1 MISWIQKYFQSHF
14 RVIFAV
20 LLGVLIISF
29 VFTIGAAPGIGDA
42 QNRGLTER
50 QFFGYNLASQRDQE
64 RLMGDAGLSANL
76 RVGPFAGLDAAQIQN
91 YAFQRA
97 AALHLAD
104 EWGVPAATAAEIEAQ
119 VKTLRMFAGQDGQFD
134 PKAYQNFRDSLKTN
148 PRGATEADIAR
159 VLNGDVRAEKVNN
172 LLAGPGY
179 VLPADVKSQVA
190 RADTSWTLATASVN
204 YAAFNPEI
212 KPSDADLTQFFEQAG
227 GRYDIQPLVVV
238 SYLDF
243 PVNDYLSK
251 VTVTDAEVRA
261 HFDANP
267 ARFPKPADA
276 KAPPPALAAA
286 AAPTDANADFNAVRP
301 QVEAAL
307 KRDRAQR
314 LADKTASDIS
324 LALFEAKATS
334 PAAVETFLAS
344 RNLKAKAAPAFSR
357 EAAPAELGSSPAVA
371 AEAFRLNKDR
381 IVSDAIST
389 PNGAV
394 ILIWRETQPTRRPL
408 FAEVR
413 DRVQADFIENE
424 KRKRFVEAGRNAK
437 SQIEARLKAGDTFE
451 KAAAAASTSTG
462 LKLDTKTL
470 APFTLRN
477 RPADVDFTVLG
488 TLERLGTGQV
498 SDMAVTGEAGV
509 FVYAVEKKAPDLTEA
524 NPAFA
529 ETRKQLAS
537 YTSRLGSS
545 AYITEM
551 VERELQKTE
560 PKS

>member
-97 AALHLAD
+97 AALHLAN
-104 EWGVPAATAAEIEAQ
+104 EWGVPAATPAEIEAQ

-134 PKAYQNFRDSLKTN
+134 AKAYQNFRDSLKTN

-159 VLNGDVRAEKVNN
+159 VLNDDVRAEKVNN

-204 YAAFNPEI
+204 YAAFSPEI
-212 KPSDADLTQFFEQAG
+212 KPSETDLTQFFEQAG
-227 GRYDIQPLVVV
+227 GRYDIQPRVVV

-243 PVNDYLSK
+243 PVSDFLSK
-251 VTVTDAEVRA
+251 VSVTDAEVRA

-267 ARFPKPADA
+267 ARFPKPTDA
-276 KAPPPALAAA
+276 KAPPPALAAIA
-286 AAPTDANADFNAVRP
+286 ATDTSADFNAVRP

-324 LALFEAKATS
+324 LALFEAKANS
-334 PAAVETFLAS
+334 PAAVETFLAT
-344 RNLKAKAAPAFSR
+344 RNLKAKDAPAFSR
-357 EAAPAELGSSPAVA
+357 EAAPAELRSSPAVA
-371 AEAFRLNKDR
+371 TEAFRLNQDR

-413 DRVQADFIENE
+413 ERVQADFIENE

-451 KAAAAASTSTG
+451 KAVAAASASTG

-470 APFTLRN
+470 TPFTLRN

-498 SDMAVTGEAGV
+498 SDMAVTGEAGI